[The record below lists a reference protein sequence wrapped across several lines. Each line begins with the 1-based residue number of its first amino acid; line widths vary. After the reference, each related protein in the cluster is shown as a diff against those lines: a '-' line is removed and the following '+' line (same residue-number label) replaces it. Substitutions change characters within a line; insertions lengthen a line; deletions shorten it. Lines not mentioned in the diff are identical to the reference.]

1 MGMARHY
8 RQYLIDEYG
17 LNPLKAGKGL
27 PFFVELVGAVQKTQ
41 PVLGVPMS
49 VVYPMTTFSQARE
62 IIDRLKQSN
71 LSNIKVRYLGWLEG
85 GLNHVLPSTVSHEP
99 SLGTYRQLA
108 GLRDFARDSG
118 VELYLDV
125 GFLSVHRSLLSSREV
140 ARYAVRGIDRNT
152 VLVYDY
158 DQSTQKPLDRT
169 GKYLI
174 KPTELG
180 SILGGFLGKFR
191 DLGAGLSINDMGRQ
205 VNSDPDRKASLALAT
220 AYTETTYE
228 SQRAAES
235 QRGGTDRGEARE
247 MVASAFEKIVSELG
261 DKPLVSGGNAY
272 ALPYAGSL
280 IDVPIVSS
288 GYAAESES
296 VPFYQI
302 VVHGLF
308 EYAGPSLNLSQD
320 MKRSL
325 LRSIETAAGL
335 RVTLTYKPSS
345 DLKGTDFAGLY
356 STSCS
361 DWLDPAL
368 TLTGQLDSILGH
380 LTACAIVNHEKL
392 APSVYKTTFDNGQAI
407 IVNYDDRPADVG
419 GVAVDAMSFRL
430 IDEEVVAQ

>member
-1 MGMARHY
+1 
-8 RQYLIDEYG
+8 
-17 LNPLKAGKGL
+17 
-27 PFFVELVGAVQKTQ
+27 
-41 PVLGVPMS
+41 
-49 VVYPMTTFSQARE
+49 
-62 IIDRLKQSN
+62 
-71 LSNIKVRYLGWLEG
+71 
-85 GLNHVLPSTVSHEP
+85 
-99 SLGTYRQLA
+99 
-108 GLRDFARDSG
+108 
-118 VELYLDV
+118 
-125 GFLSVHRSLLSSREV
+125 
-140 ARYAVRGIDRNT
+140 
-152 VLVYDY
+152 
-158 DQSTQKPLDRT
+158 
-169 GKYLI
+169 
-174 KPTELG
+174 
-180 SILGGFLGKFR
+180 
-191 DLGAGLSINDMGRQ
+191 
-205 VNSDPDRKASLALAT
+205 
-220 AYTETTYE
+220 
-228 SQRAAES
+228 
-235 QRGGTDRGEARE
+235 

-380 LTACAIVNHEKL
+380 PDCLC
-392 APSVYKTTFDNGQAI
+392 
-407 IVNYDDRPADVG
+407 DREPRETGPVCLQDYV
-419 GVAVDAMSFRL
+419 
-430 IDEEVVAQ
+430 